1 MERRGILILAA
12 GLGLAPGLAPG
23 AGAQTAALRG
33 SATYLERM
41 ALPPGAVLE
50 VALLDISRAD
60 AAAEAIATV
69 RIPITGSV
77 PVGFVLPYDPAR
89 ILPRH
94 RYALR
99 ATISLEGQ
107 TLFRTG
113 GTQAVTLPGPDAPVE
128 LRLRRAAGGEAAPG
142 LVGPD
147 WVVAEI
153 EGRPVP
159 PQPAARLHFTA
170 EGRVAGIAGCNR
182 IAGGYRLAGQSI
194 TFDGLASTMM
204 ACLPPLGEQEERF
217 KHALGAVRRWRPDPA
232 GPLLL
237 DAGNRVLIRLA
248 RP

>member
-12 GLGLAPGLAPG
+12 GLGLASGLAPG
-23 AGAQTAALRG
+23 AGAQAAALRG

-60 AAAEAIATV
+60 AAAETIAEA

-89 ILPRH
+89 ILPHH

-99 ATISLEGQ
+99 ATIGLEGR
-107 TLFRTG
+107 TLFRTE
-113 GTQAVTLPGPDAPVE
+113 GTKAVTLPGPDAPVE
-128 LRLRRAAGGEAAPG
+128 LLLRRASEAAPG

-159 PQPAARLHFTA
+159 AEPAARLHFTA
-170 EGRVAGIAGCNR
+170 EGRVAGTAGCNR
-182 IAGGYRLAGQSI
+182 ILGGYRLAGESI

-204 ACLPPLGEQEERF
+204 ACLAPLGEQEERF

-248 RP
+248 KP